1 LKLLAINFPNS
12 IVLDSLYLEDQSGDT
27 LMYSGH
33 LFVKMDMW
41 GLLSGEV
48 QIDSVRLSNFYANV
62 DRTLPDTT
70 FNFTYITEAFASGG
84 EEESGDTSSSM
95 NIDVG
100 SIRLHNVQLR
110 YLDDVTG
117 YDGEVIIGDFKT
129 HFDSLNLD
137 KIDVELDSILLSNTQ
152 VRFVR
157 YTPLKSDNET
167 VEIEDTTGDS
177 DSGFPQLSING
188 LLLKHIHLRY
198 IDKVDH
204 MDGRVQ
210 LDSFLVVPNKLDL
223 NHQNIDLE
231 KVVMNRSLLSF
242 SMKIDTTA
250 SEEET
255 ESEKGNKNEM
265 TASTSEG
272 WTLTLDTLQLL
283 HNQLKYDAIGAPKQ
297 QEGMDFNH

>member
-1 LKLLAINFPNS
+1 
-12 IVLDSLYLEDQSGDT
+12 
-27 LMYSGH
+27 
-33 LFVKMDMW
+33 
-41 GLLSGEV
+41 
-48 QIDSVRLSNFYANV
+48 
-62 DRTLPDTT
+62 
-70 FNFTYITEAFASGG
+70 
-84 EEESGDTSSSM
+84 
-95 NIDVG
+95 
-100 SIRLHNVQLR
+100 
-110 YLDDVTG
+110 
-117 YDGEVIIGDFKT
+117 
-129 HFDSLNLD
+129 
-137 KIDVELDSILLSNTQ
+137 LLSNTQ

-210 LDSFLVVPNKLDL
+210 LDSFMVVPNKLDL

-231 KVVMNRSLLSF
+231 KVVMNRSLLYI

-297 QEGMDFNH
+297 QEGMDFNHLDVTDFQLLASNIFYSDTLSHLFLQNLTFDEQSGFVLKKFTTQVNYTNQ